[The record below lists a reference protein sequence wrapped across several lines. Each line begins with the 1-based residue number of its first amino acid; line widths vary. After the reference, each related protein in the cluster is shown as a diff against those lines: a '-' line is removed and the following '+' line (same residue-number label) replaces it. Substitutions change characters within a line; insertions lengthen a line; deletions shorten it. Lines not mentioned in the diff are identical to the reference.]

1 MKKTLILTCAI
12 LVSFTVQSQNTVAIS
27 GGEGTGSGGISSYTL
42 GQVFYTAATETD
54 GSVSQGVQQGI
65 ELNTFS
71 NPELTT
77 VNLNAVTYP
86 NPTTD
91 YIVLNIS
98 DSSLTNLSYTIIDV
112 QGKVLSNGQISNSDT
127 HISMQ
132 NLSLGIYMLKVNQ
145 NNIELKTFKIIK
157 K

>member
-1 MKKTLILTCAI
+1 MNKTLILTFAL
-12 LVSFTVQSQNTVAIS
+12 LVSFAVQSQDIVAVS
-27 GGEGTGSGGISSYTL
+27 GGEGAGSGGTLSYTL
-42 GQVFYTAATETD
+42 GQVFYTATTETD

-91 YIVLNIS
+91 YVVLNIS
-98 DSSLTNLSYTIIDV
+98 DSSLTNLCYTIMDV
-112 QGKVLSNGQISNSDT
+112 QGKVLLNGQISNSDT

-145 NNIELKTFKIIK
+145 NNTEIKTFKIIK

>member
-12 LVSFTVQSQNTVAIS
+12 LVSFIVQSQNTVAVS

>member
-1 MKKTLILTCAI
+1 MNKTLILTCVLLA
-12 LVSFTVQSQNTVAIS
+12 SFVVQSQDTVTVS
-27 GGEGTGSGGISSYTL
+27 GGEGAGSGGTLSYTL
-42 GQVFYTAATETD
+42 GQVFYTAATETV

-77 VNLNAVTYP
+77 VNLNAVTHP

-91 YIVLNIS
+91 YVVLNIS
-98 DSSLTNLSYTIIDV
+98 DSSLTNLCYTIMDV
-112 QGKVLSNGQISNSDT
+112 QGKVLLNGQISNSDT

-132 NLSLGIYMLKVNQ
+132 NLSLGIYMLKVIQ
-145 NNIELKTFKIIK
+145 NNTEIKTFKIIK

>member
-1 MKKTLILTCAI
+1 MNKTLILACA
-12 LVSFTVQSQNTVAIS
+12 LLASFVVQSQDTVAVS
-27 GGEGTGSGGISSYTL
+27 GGEGAGSGGTLSYTL
-42 GQVFYTAATETD
+42 GQVFYNAATETD

-77 VNLNAVTYP
+77 VNLNAVSYP

-91 YIVLNIS
+91 YVVLNIS
-98 DSSLTNLSYTIIDV
+98 DSSLTNLSYTIMDV
-112 QGKVLSNGQISNSDT
+112 QGKVLSNGQISNSET
-127 HISMQ
+127 HIGMQ

-145 NNIELKTFKIIK
+145 NNTELKTFKIIK